1 MALIADLL
9 ALFKRHFM
17 KLFTKI
23 IAGTLFIGVT
33 SVAIASTAELKLS
46 GLITA
51 SACFVELD
59 QPIID
64 FGDIPAKTL
73 NVDRQT
79 LLPRREVTL
88 LVRCNKGSTKFSF
101 SISDN
106 RSTTVVNGANPFD
119 ALDESY
125 LYGFGVSGAGNYG
138 IAFRLNFNEGLLYSD
153 NAGSSWEWIGN
164 QNQAAIKPNG
174 RRYTMA
180 WDWNVPSHIYSMNF
194 LMHIIPAIVKS
205 SALDLSNPI
214 PLDGSA
220 TFTFYYE

>member
-1 MALIADLL
+1 
-9 ALFKRHFM
+9 M

-33 SVAIASTAELKLS
+33 SVAIASTAEIKLS

-51 SACFVELD
+51 SACSVELD

-88 LVRCNKGSTKFSF
+88 LVSCKGLTKLSF

-164 QNQAAIKPNG
+164 QAAIKPNG
-174 RRYTMA
+174 RRYTMV
-180 WDWNVPSHIYSMNF
+180 WDGNVPSHMYSMNF

-220 TFTFYYE
+220 TFTLYYE

>member
-51 SACFVELD
+51 SACSVELD

-88 LVRCNKGSTKFSF
+88 LVSCKGLTKLSF

-138 IAFRLNFNEGLLYSD
+138 IAFRSNFFNKRLIYSD

-164 QNQAAIKPNG
+164 QAAIKPNG
-174 RRYTMA
+174 RRYTMV
-180 WDWNVPSHIYSMNF
+180 WDGNVPSHMYSMNF

-220 TFTFYYE
+220 TFTLYYE

>member
-88 LVRCNKGSTKFSF
+88 LVSCKGLTKLSF

-138 IAFRLNFNEGLLYSD
+138 IAFRSSFFNKRLIYSD

-164 QNQAAIKPNG
+164 QAAIKPNG
-174 RRYTMA
+174 RRYTMV
-180 WDWNVPSHIYSMNF
+180 WDGNVPSHMYSMNF

-220 TFTFYYE
+220 TFTLYYE

>member
-33 SVAIASTAELKLS
+33 SVAIASTAEIKLS

-51 SACFVELD
+51 SACSVELD

-88 LVRCNKGSTKFSF
+88 LVSCKGLTKLSF

-138 IAFRLNFNEGLLYSD
+138 IAFRSNFFNKRLIYSD

-164 QNQAAIKPNG
+164 QAAIKPNG
-174 RRYTMA
+174 RRYTMV
-180 WDWNVPSHIYSMNF
+180 WDGNVPSHMYSMNF

-220 TFTFYYE
+220 TFTLYYE

>member
-51 SACFVELD
+51 SACTVKLD

-64 FGDIPAKTL
+64 FGHIPAKTL

-79 LLPRREVTL
+79 LLPRREAAL
-88 LVRCNKGSTKFSF
+88 LVSCRRITKFSF

-138 IAFRLNFNEGLLYSD
+138 IAFRSNFNERLLYSD

-174 RRYTMA
+174 RRYTIGGA
-180 WDWNVPSHIYSMNF
+180 TWPSYIYGMNF